1 MGLIDSVEKMSRS
14 TSSSILYGLYSIL
27 YGRIKWTFF
36 GENGVCRFPGQDGG
50 HGARDALNSDR
61 ILLELPRPIYDTYDY
76 TTWQSSSLGQ

>member
-14 TSSSILYGLYSIL
+14 TSQKTAKSA
-27 YGRIKWTFF
+27 FF
-36 GENGVCRFPGQDGG
+36 GENGFCRFFPGKMEA

-61 ILLELPRPIYDTYDY
+61 IPLALPRLIYDTYDH